1 MYDSSTDKNNG
12 RHLVGGVQNPD
23 LRIFDVIMR
32 TEWGTSYNS
41 YLIQGSEKDCGS

>member
-1 MYDSSTDKNNG
+1 MPAVEISKDIYW
-12 RHLVGGVQNPD
+12 VGVHNPG

-41 YLIQGSEKDCGS
+41 YLIKG